1 MEWNWSALSSSDKSP
16 MRFSKKFSHRSRKVF
31 YFIHLWTGLLLGLWL
46 VMMGLTGSILS
57 WKAEMTEWEVRQRVS
72 APVPDANAAKIPVS
86 RAIDALKAYD
96 ADLTPE
102 RGITLPAS
110 KTGYYL
116 YSGRGK
122 VDGERVSFIYVVN
135 PVTAKVYPPVIK
147 STLWIDITE
156 QIHHNLLVGVKGT
169 VTNGFLTFFTLFLL
183 ISGAWLW
190 WPSNWRQFQLRMW
203 IKQGASLKRRLY
215 DLHNMMGI
223 YLFGLLFIITL
234 TGVIICYNG
243 QTGQSVTK
251 GVNRLSGVPE
261 KPRSR
266 GGERSEPGE
275 QNGTGKTL
283 PIDVIVEKAKAA
295 LPWNRLVSIAAP
307 RRPGEPFMATYDYIR
322 ITSGGVPFDSRTGQQ
337 LNSNGTAAFGRAPSP
352 GTKVMGAVFHLHY
365 GWFGGFWLK
374 VLYCISGFLPLGLF
388 ITGVWMWLKKKKGQA
403 NNRARAKLRNQP
415 PNKSDK
421 SVDV

>member
-1 MEWNWSALSSSDKSP
+1 
-16 MRFSKKFSHRSRKVF
+16 MRLPKKFAQKSRKVF

-72 APVPDANAAKIPVS
+72 APMPDANAAKIPVS
-86 RAIDALKAYD
+86 RAIAALKAYD

-116 YSGRGK
+116 YSGRGE
-122 VDGERVSFIYVVN
+122 VNGERVSFIYVVN

-147 STLWIDITE
+147 STLWVDITE
-156 QIHHNLLVGVKGT
+156 QIHHNLLIGVKGT

-190 WPSNWRQFQLRMW
+190 WPSNLKQFQLRMW
-203 IKQGASLKRRLY
+203 IKSGASLKRRLY
-215 DLHNMMGI
+215 DLHNMMGV
-223 YLFGLLFIITL
+223 YLFGLLFVITL

-251 GVNRLSGVPE
+251 GVNRLAGVPE

-266 GGERSEPGE
+266 GRRGDESGE
-275 QNGTGKTL
+275 QSSPTNRL
-283 PIDVIVEKAKAA
+283 PIDVIVEKARAA
-295 LPWNRLVSIAAP
+295 LPGNRLVSIAAP
-307 RRPGEPFMATYDYIR
+307 RRSGEPFMATYDYIR
-322 ITSGGVPFDSRTGQQ
+322 ITSGGVPFDSQTGERIYTAD
-337 LNSNGTAAFGRAPSP
+337 TAAFGRAPSP
-352 GTKVMGAVFHLHY
+352 GTKTMGAVFHLHY

-388 ITGVWMWLKKKKGQA
+388 ITGIWMWLKKKKGQA
-403 NNRARAKLRNQP
+403 NNRARAKLRNQAP
-415 PNKSDK
+415 AKLDK
-421 SVDV
+421 STETVER